1 MPLGFSVFSMPP
13 ATHIAVHRC
22 LYTVA
27 FLTFSFSSQSFTV
40 LPGGSICLV
49 VQGKPSSPSIK
60 LLIHAGFDVQGAAE
74 AGAAWG
80 LQIPPDT
87 KVTSDLATEG
97 RERREISPCCCQ
109 ERLPSTPAKSPSC
122 PPLSC
127 QRSFPRAAPKVLS
140 TSGSWTKGVT
150 SNQFN

>member
-1 MPLGFSVFSMPP
+1 MPP
-13 ATHIAVHRC
+13 ATHIAVRRC
-22 LYTVA
+22 FYTVA

-40 LPGGSICLV
+40 LRGGSICLA

-87 KVTSDLATEG
+87 KVTSDLATVG
-97 RERREISPCCCQ
+97 RERREISSCYCQ

-122 PPLSC
+122 PLLSC
-127 QRSFPRAAPKVLS
+127 QRSFPCAAPKVLS